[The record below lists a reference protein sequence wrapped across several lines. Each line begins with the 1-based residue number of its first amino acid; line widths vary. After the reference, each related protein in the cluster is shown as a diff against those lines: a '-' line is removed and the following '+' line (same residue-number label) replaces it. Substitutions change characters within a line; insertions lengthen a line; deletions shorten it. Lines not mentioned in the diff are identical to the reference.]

1 MITIHMDD
9 ICKLLVAETVAL
21 CEIYAFSAILRV
33 NLCAHRYNKEPLTRF
48 YHQPSIEGDK
58 INKPRRQILSS
69 FDSTFNT
76 LEPMINMQSA
86 KKKQTMF
93 YKLNSTVISGILNH
107 FLQMGCKLGK
117 KKKTAVGINIKKIVL
132 GNICVTESFYL

>member
-21 CEIYAFSAILRV
+21 CEIYAFSASLRV

-76 LEPMINMQSA
+76 LEPMINMHQPRKNKLCFINLTVQSYRA
-86 KKKQTMF
+86 F
-93 YKLNSTVISGILNH
+93 
-107 FLQMGCKLGK
+107 
-117 KKKTAVGINIKKIVL
+117 
-132 GNICVTESFYL
+132 